1 MGKKRTLYGIVVV
14 LALVAASSGGALA
27 EGELVWAKCAGVG
40 ADDDLDVGFGVA
52 GLADGSSLVS
62 GMFYDT
68 ATFGAGETNETT
80 LSSAGGSDM
89 FVAKY
94 NRDGT
99 LAWAKRAGGTDSEW
113 ATGIDVVS
121 DGSAFVSGP
130 FGMYGTPVGY
140 AATFGPGET
149 NETTLTSAG
158 EDDVFVARYNPDGTL
173 AWATRVGGAST
184 DAASDIAAL
193 PDGTAVVTGWFSGML
208 DGGTATF
215 GAGETN
221 ETTLSAVGGYHLF
234 VAKYNANGT
243 LAWAKRAGGE
253 GGAVAALSDSSA
265 VVTGEF
271 WYEATF
277 GPGEPNETTL
287 TDDAYGIFVAK
298 YNPDGTLA
306 WARPS
311 GGSHYFT
318 GSISFG
324 GDIAALVDD
333 SILLSGFLPNAGT
346 FGPGDPNETTL
357 TPYGQTDMFLAKH
370 NADGTLAWAKQAGG
384 PSATAGGKCI
394 ASLPDR
400 TAVVGGPFIDAVV
413 FGHGEPNATTLVPL
427 ADGGLFLAK
436 YNPDGTFVWVKQ
448 AGGALQNEEPLDIA
462 ILPDGTSVVTGRYQG
477 EITFGSGEA
486 YETTLPYEEGV
497 DIFVAKYLVDDDADN
512 DGLTYWV
519 ETYTGVYV
527 DETNTGTDPANP
539 DTDGDGLLDNEE
551 VYTYPTDPND
561 PDTDNDGLKDE
572 YEVRDLD
579 PENPFDPLDPDSTG
593 DDGQDTPDGVPDG
606 QNDYD
611 GDGMSN
617 RDEFTF
623 GYDPLDPNSW
633 AEVPL
638 VSIVGGSALVLLLL
652 AARRRM
658 AARLTH

>member
-1 MGKKRTLYGIVVV
+1 MCGIVVV
-14 LALVAASSGGALA
+14 LALVVTAGGRALA

-52 GLADGSSLVS
+52 GLADGTSLVS
-62 GMFYDT
+62 GMFYGT
-68 ATFGAGETNETT
+68 ATFGPGEPIETT
-80 LSSAGGSDM
+80 LTSAGEDDM

-99 LAWAKRAGGTDSEW
+99 LAWAKRAGGTDSDW
-113 ATGIDVVS
+113 AEGIALAA
-121 DGSAFVSGP
+121 DGGAFVTGP
-130 FGMYGTPVGY
+130 FGEYGTPVGY
-140 AATFGPGET
+140 AAMFGAGEP
-149 NETTLTSAG
+149 NETTLISAG
-158 EDDVFVARYNPDGTL
+158 EHDVFVARYNPDGTL
-173 AWATRVGGAST
+173 AWATRAGGAST
-184 DAASDIAAL
+184 DAASGIAAL
-193 PDGTAVVTGWFSGML
+193 PDGTAVVTGWFSGMS
-208 DGGTATF
+208 DGGT
-215 GAGETN
+215 
-221 ETTLSAVGGYHLF
+221 
-234 VAKYNANGT
+234 
-243 LAWAKRAGGE
+243 
-253 GGAVAALSDSSA
+253 
-265 VVTGEF
+265 
-271 WYEATF
+271 ATF

-287 TDDAYGIFVAK
+287 TDDAADIFVAK

-306 WARPS
+306 WAKPS
-311 GGSHYFT
+311 GGRHYFT

-333 SILLSGFLPNAGT
+333 RILLSGFLPNAGT
-346 FGPGDPNETTL
+346 FGPGDPNATTL

-394 ASLPDR
+394 ASLPER
-400 TAVVGGPFIDAVV
+400 TAIVGGIFSDVVV

-448 AGGALQNEEPLDIA
+448 AGGLQIEEPLDIA
-462 ILPDGTSVVTGRYQG
+462 VLPDGTAVVTGRYEG
-477 EITFGSGEA
+477 EITFGTGET
-486 YETTLPYEEGV
+486 YETTLPHEAGD

-539 DTDGDGLLDNEE
+539 DTDGDGLPDNEE

-579 PENPFDPLDPDSTG
+579 PDTAGVQNPFDPLDPDSTG
-593 DDGQDTPDGVPDG
+593 DDFQPGPDGVLDAG
-606 QNDYD
+606 NDWD

-617 RDEFTF
+617 RDEFAL
-623 GYDPLDPNSW
+623 GYDPIDPNSW

-638 VSIVGGSALVLLLL
+638 VTIVGVSALVLLLL